1 MTVLVDPN
9 DIVAHGRNAQREFAD
24 PRELRDEAFTVEK
37 PRMRHPG
44 SGVSRRVLMPHEDG
58 LSDGEGG
65 TSISQSLY

>member
-1 MTVLVDPN
+1 M
-9 DIVAHGRNAQREFAD
+9 RKSEFAD

-44 SGVSRRVLMPHEDG
+44 SGVSRGVLMPHEDG